1 MFEKKLKELNPTMT
15 TLSYDISDLHR
26 YLDSLPQL
34 VALIQDQSGS
44 YTPHEKDWIKMR
56 VYLHLRNQAS

>member
-1 MFEKKLKELNPTMT
+1 MT

-44 YTPHEKDWIKMR
+44 YTPHEKDWIKKR